1 MKKIVLTFALVLAA
15 QIGMAQT
22 NEAFKKDVLK
32 VIEVTG
38 SASQMKLAK
47 DQILKMIP
55 KEKQAAFLIEFDAS
69 LPSLYDKIAK
79 VYMEEY
85 SHDDIKQI
93 LKFYETPVGKKMTQK
108 AGVIAEKNM
117 AASQEWGASLQGILM
132 KYMQQE

>member
-47 DQILKMIP
+47 DQILNMIP

-93 LKFYETPVGKKMTQK
+93 LKFYETPVGKKMTDK
-108 AGVIAEKNM
+108 AGVIAE
-117 AASQEWGASLQGILM
+117 
-132 KYMQQE
+132 

>member
-55 KEKQAAFLIEFDAS
+55 KEKQAAFLVEFDAS

-93 LKFYETPVGKKMTQK
+93 LKFYETPVGKKMTDK

-117 AASQEWGASLQGILM
+117 AASQEWGSSLQGMMM
-132 KYMQQE
+132 KYMQ

>member
-1 MKKIVLTFALVLAA
+1 MKKIVLTFAFVLAA

-22 NEAFKKDVLK
+22 NDAFKKDVLK

-38 SASQMKLAK
+38 SASQMKIAK

-55 KEKQAAFLIEFDAS
+55 KEKQAAFLVEFDAS
-69 LPSLYDKIAK
+69 LPSLYDKIAT
-79 VYMEEY
+79 VYMQEY
-85 SHDDIKQI
+85 THDDVKQI

-117 AASQEWGASLQGILM
+117 TASQEWGSSLQGIMM
-132 KYMQQE
+132 KYMQ

>member
-15 QIGMAQT
+15 QISMAQT

-93 LKFYETPVGKKMTQK
+93 LKFYETPVGKKMTEK

-117 AASQEWGASLQGILM
+117 AASQEWGSSLQGMMM
-132 KYMQQE
+132 KYMQ